1 MAAIMTKTFENTC
14 NGSGG
19 DYYKLYIKVD
29 VVSQD
34 IANNTS
40 KVEVTMY
47 GQSTNDSY
55 GAYNNGGGCSYS
67 LTVDGKVRASS
78 SSASMD
84 FRNKARVPM
93 GSWTGNIAHNANG
106 TKALSVSGS
115 FSFSG
120 SSYLSGGSCSGS
132 LTLPTIGR
140 ASSISIASKT
150 VTLGVAD
157 KITVKAASSAFK
169 HTVTYSF
176 KATNGNTITKTLQKD
191 WTGNTSL
198 TYNWTPSLNDYA
210 SNITNSQTASG
221 TLICYTYNGTTLI
234 GSTTVSNV
242 VLKVPVNGTAPTFDK
257 IDITDVGTKDCLTQF
272 DTFVRGMSRPK
283 YSVKFSGKYGAT
295 VKSFKMT
302 IDGNSYNAANIDPSA
317 GTASITT
324 YVIDTYGPVEYT
336 MTLTDSRGV
345 TTTRTGTS
353 NFAYY
358 RSPSFMESTG
368 ERQTADNT
376 KADLTVKIDGS
387 EISTSKPNKATV
399 TYQYKKI
406 SDKSYSNKTTI
417 ISAQALTSVL
427 TKKVTIS
434 NLDANIAYDI
444 LVTITDTAGSTVTKT
459 ILIPTEFAVMDFY
472 KDGTGV
478 GFGRVAAKPNVMAI
492 NMDMAVS
499 EAGASTADGVDGV
512 YINREGRISIRA
524 SSISPYIAFTDKD
537 GNFASISLDNRYITV
552 NDVKL
557 YHKYGDTITL
567 TGTVGG
573 SVTNS
578 KKSVL
583 FKIPFGKPISDAT
596 EASITSLKLTVR
608 QNGNYIV
615 GSASAGAVVTGY
627 TGTLSRNDC
636 SINTAYVASE
646 ALPNSINNA
655 PCGVS
660 YEATIKFS

>member
-84 FRNKARVPM
+84 FRNKAVVSM
-93 GSWTGNIAHNANG
+93 GSWTGNIAHNTNG
-106 TKALSVSGS
+106 TKTLSVSGS

-157 KITVKAASSAFK
+157 KITVKAASSSFK

-353 NFAYY
+353 DFADY
-358 RSPSFMESTG
+358 RSPSFMESTV

-376 KADLTVKIDGS
+376 KADLTVKIYGS
-387 EISTSKPNKATV
+387 EINTSKPNKGTV
-399 TYQYKKI
+399 TYQYKKV
-406 SDKSYSNKTTI
+406 SDITYSNKTTI

-434 NLDANIAYDI
+434 NLDANIAYNV
-444 LVTITDTAGSTVTKT
+444 LLTITDTAGSTVTKT
-459 ILIPTEFAVMDFY
+459 LLIPTEFVTMDFY
-472 KDGTGV
+472 QDGTGV
-478 GFGRVAAKPNVMAI
+478 GFGRVAPGAYIMGV
-492 NMDMAVS
+492 NMDVSVS
-499 EAGASTADGVDGV
+499 ETGTDVGDDNPGV
-512 YINREGRISIRA
+512 YLRKRGDVTIC
-524 SSISPYIAFTDKD
+524 KD
-537 GNFASISLDNRYITV
+537 GNPSIGFTDTTNNSFGVIGFFDGYITIE
-552 NDVKL
+552 DVIL
-557 YHKYGDTITL
+557 YYKSGDTITL

-573 SVTNS
+573 AVTNS

-583 FKIPFGKPISDAT
+583 FKIPFGKPIAEAT
-596 EASITSLKLTVR
+596 SATLTSLKLTVR
-608 QNGNYIV
+608 QNANYIV

-636 SINTAYVASE
+636 SMNTAYVASE

-660 YEATIKFS
+660 YEATIKFE